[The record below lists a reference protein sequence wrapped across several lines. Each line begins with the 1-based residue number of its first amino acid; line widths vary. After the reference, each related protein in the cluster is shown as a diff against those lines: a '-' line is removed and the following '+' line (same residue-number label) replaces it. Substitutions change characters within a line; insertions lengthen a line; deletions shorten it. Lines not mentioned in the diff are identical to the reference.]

1 MNYSLESNQ
10 NSAQSG
16 PPLFAAPPQKRSE
29 NGTNDLQFMTSV
41 DTSVQ
46 QNVPIPP
53 VPTTAA
59 PQLYGDMNSTAPIE
73 STFIQFFKNSAHPI
87 PCFFHLCFKSAA
99 ILLYVFGG
107 LASNFIT
114 VTVVCILLL
123 AADFWVVKNI
133 TGRLLVGLRWWCQVE
148 GEDGSQQRWIFESN
162 PDANPN
168 GFDNWIF
175 WTVTYV
181 TPAIWSFLFVLGILK
196 MEFGW
201 LITVAFGVA
210 LSGANT
216 YGYWMCSKDQKAK
229 FQQMVTKGAEMG
241 AASAIKN
248 NMFGKMAGFA
258 SRFGTSQDPG
268 GNGANSLGHEQVYV

>member
-1 MNYSLESNQ
+1 MDHPLQSNRQ
-10 NSAQSG
+10 TG
-16 PPLFAAPPQKRSE
+16 PPHFAVSPEKQAGNRIDE
-29 NGTNDLQFMTSV
+29 LQFMTSV

-46 QNVPIPP
+46 QNVPIPS
-53 VPTTAA
+53 VPTTTA
-59 PQLYGDMNSTAPIE
+59 PQLYGDVNSTVTNE
-73 STFIQFFKNSAHPI
+73 SAFTQFFKNSAHPV

-99 ILLYVFGG
+99 ILLYIFGG

-114 VTVVCILLL
+114 VTVLCILLL

-162 PDANPN
+162 PDANTN
-168 GFDNWIF
+168 SFDNWVF
-175 WTVTYV
+175 WTVIYV
-181 TPAIWSFLFVLGILK
+181 TPAIWSALFLLGILK
-196 MEFGW
+196 LEFGW

-229 FQQMVTKGAEMG
+229 FQQMVTRGAEMG

-248 NMFGKMAGFA
+248 NLFGKMSGLAA
-258 SRFGTSQDPG
+258 RFGTSGGSG
-268 GNGANSLGHEQVYV
+268 GNVGPTHEQTFV